1 MVTKTRFYGVP
12 QNTVQRCL
20 AQLVRAVDYTQPVGG
35 SSPPA
40 PTAGW

>member
-20 AQLVRAVDYTQPVGG
+20 AQLVRAVGYN
-35 SSPPA
+35 
-40 PTAGW
+40 

>member
-20 AQLVRAVDYTQPVGG
+20 AQSVRAIGYN
-35 SSPPA
+35 
-40 PTAGW
+40 

>member
-20 AQLVRAVDYTQPVGG
+20 AQLVRAVDYSLIRTGISPLSYTQ
-35 SSPPA
+35 
-40 PTAGW
+40 